1 MAPWIV
7 LLLLLLPS
15 GTGWAAPLIAIDVGH
30 SVANPGALSA
40 RGRPEFE
47 FNAELADALT
57 TALDEIGI
65 SCVLI
70 GRDGEMADLMQ
81 RVRTAGRSGARL
93 LLSIHHD
100 SAQPQLL
107 SAWTWQGT
115 EQRFNDG
122 ISGYSL
128 FVSRKNPEVDASL
141 RCARAIGGELVRAGL
156 HATEHHAAPIAGE
169 FKPWADRSAGVLYYD
184 NLVVLRHA
192 GIPAVLVEAGVIL
205 NRDDELLLG
214 SREHQQRIAR
224 AIASGAAHCLGRGVA
239 R

>member
-7 LLLLLLPS
+7 LLLLLLSS
-15 GTGWAAPLIAIDVGH
+15 GTAWAAPLVAIDVGH
-30 SVANPGALSA
+30 SVAIPGALSA

-57 TALDEIGI
+57 TALDAIGI
-65 SCVLI
+65 SSILI
-70 GRDGEMADLMQ
+70 GRDGQTADLMQ
-81 RVRTAGRSGARL
+81 RVRAAGQSGARL

-100 SAQPQLL
+100 SAQAQLL
-107 SAWTWQGT
+107 SPWMWQGT

-128 FVSRKNPEVDASL
+128 FVSRKNPEVGRSL
-141 RCARAIGGELVRAGL
+141 VCATSIGRELKQAGL
-156 HATEHHAAPIAGE
+156 HATEHHAAHIAGE

-192 GIPAVLVEAGVIL
+192 SIPAVLIEAGVIL

-214 SREHQQRIAR
+214 LPEHQQRLAR
-224 AIASGAAHCLGRGVA
+224 AIARGAAHCLGRGVA